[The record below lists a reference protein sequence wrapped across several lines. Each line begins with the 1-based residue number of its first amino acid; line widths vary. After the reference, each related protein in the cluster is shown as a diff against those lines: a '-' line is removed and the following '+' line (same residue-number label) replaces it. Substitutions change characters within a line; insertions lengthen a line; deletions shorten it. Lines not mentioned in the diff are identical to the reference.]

1 MQRARLAVE
10 QQALVVARDQDQRRR
25 VEIKRSRRRRQWRVL
40 EIGEQPLGQNR
51 VVLEAAALVGQ
62 RLGDL
67 VGSVGGASR
76 VCVLLASRRAETA
89 TAERSG
95 NSSSASASSAGGAG
109 SVLLPIMSGDTSQ
122 KAESRIQNPE
132 VCELRM
138 ACSKDFGFWILDF
151 CAGLGSDDETGD
163 EAEDPNES
171 LRIRAPFTALRPE
184 QIPRAW

>member
-132 VCELRM
+132 VCEPANGVFKR
-138 ACSKDFGFWILDF
+138 FWILDF
-151 CAGLGSDDETGD
+151 CW
-163 EAEDPNES
+163 DPTTKPTTKPATKP
-171 LRIRAPFTALRPE
+171 RIPTSH
-184 QIPRAW
+184 

>member
-10 QQALVVARDQDQRRR
+10 QQTLVVARDQDQRRR

-76 VCVLLASRRAETA
+76 VCVLLASRSAETA

-122 KAESRIQNPE
+122 KAESRIQNPQ
-132 VCELRM
+132 V
-138 ACSKDFGFWILDF
+138 
-151 CAGLGSDDETGD
+151 
-163 EAEDPNES
+163 
-171 LRIRAPFTALRPE
+171 
-184 QIPRAW
+184 